1 MKRKISR
8 GSASSK
14 QTVYRLKNW
23 SAYNKALIERGSICV
38 WLDEDVIAA
47 WSYVGPKQRGAQFVY
62 SNLTIQ
68 TALTFRKLFS
78 LPLRQTQG
86 FLQSLFDGMH
96 LKLRCQIIRRSH
108 VGKLGLRFLFPH
120 VPRQIPSTWWSIAVG

>member
-23 SAYNKALIERGSICV
+23 SAYNKALIQRGSICV

-47 WSYVGPKQRGAQFVY
+47 WSYVGPNQRGAQFVY
-62 SNLTIQ
+62 SNLAIQ

-96 LKLRCQIIRRSH
+96 LKLKVPDYSTLSRRQA
-108 VGKLGLRFLFPH
+108 GPEGDLRNELLCA
-120 VPRQIPSTWWSIAVG
+120 QLSL